1 MSLGL
6 APAVQLR
13 GISKRFG
20 DYLALAPCDLTVPQG
35 EFLSIIGE
43 SGCGKT
49 TLLRLVAGLEKPSTG
64 TVALNGKPIDSPA
77 DCVGFVFQKPVLLEW
92 RTALQN
98 VLLPAQ
104 VSGQPVGPELQRR
117 AEDLLDQIGVGEASH
132 KLPRALS
139 GGMQSRVAL
148 ARALLLVPSLLL
160 LDEPFAALDALTRER
175 MAITLLAQ
183 WAANSLTA
191 LFVTHDIGEAV
202 FLSDRVI
209 LMASHPGRL
218 HQSYTVPLPRPRA
231 PAMRYE
237 AAYIELCRT
246 IRLDMAEVERDHR
259 EGASIKLPKV
269 HR

>member
-1 MSLGL
+1 MIFGHT
-6 APAVQLR
+6 PAVELQ
-13 GISKRFG
+13 GTSKRFG
-20 DYLALAPCDLTVPQG
+20 DYVALAPCDLTVTHG

-49 TLLRLVAGLEKPSTG
+49 TLLRLVAGLERPSTG
-64 TVALNGKPIDSPA
+64 KVVLNGESIDGPT
-77 DCVGFVFQKPVLLEW
+77 DGVGFVFQKPVLLEW

-104 VSGQPVGPELQRR
+104 VTGQRVGPELQRH
-117 AEDLLDQIGVGEASH
+117 AQELLDQLGVGDVSH

-175 MAITLLAQ
+175 MATTLLEQ
-183 WAANSLTA
+183 WAANDLTA

-218 HQSYTVPLPRPRA
+218 HQSYKVPIPRPRT
-231 PAMRYE
+231 PAMRFE
-237 AAYIELCRT
+237 APYIELCRM
-246 IRLDMAEVERDHR
+246 IRMAMAEVERGHQAG
-259 EGASIKLPKV
+259 ESIKLPKV
-269 HR
+269 HW